1 MQFLFRRRGP
11 FGCRSLRLMPLVS
24 IVLIALLQ
32 LLDLPTTGVS
42 ARASHEFAPTF
53 LSPAQSHQL
62 KQVSAQQVEVGF
74 YPMMVYDLDSQ
85 SNTYYID
92 AYMWLRW
99 NGSSNP
105 IDTLEFI
112 NTVDREDLNLI
123 AISQQPIQ
131 QSDGTLY
138 QQYHVQGQFFQ
149 PFHLQDYPLDEY
161 ELSIVLEDG
170 DRRTSELVYVPD
182 TDKSGVDPRVVL
194 PGWELAGWTIESQ
207 EHAYSTDLGND
218 TLDTESPGFS
228 NIKYALKIRRPV
240 DFFLWKLL
248 LPLGIV
254 LLMACSALLIHPT
267 YTDFRLAAPSTA
279 LLALIFLQQSYTS
292 TLPEIGYLVLLDKIY
307 VLSYVLMITL
317 MGVAIVT
324 AWWMETHKETS
335 IGRIIKIDRL
345 ITLAGS
351 VIFVGGLL
359 FFVVTRS

>member
-1 MQFLFRRRGP
+1 MQFLFRRLGP
-11 FGCRSLRLMPLVS
+11 FGRRSLRFMPLVS
-24 IVLIALLQ
+24 IVMVALFQ
-32 LLDLPTTGVS
+32 VLDLPTADAS
-42 ARASHEFAPTF
+42 ARANHEFAPPF
-53 LSPAQSHQL
+53 PARTQPRQL
-62 KQVSAQQVEVGF
+62 KQLSAQQVEVGF

-99 NGSSNP
+99 NGSNNP
-105 IDTLEFI
+105 IGTLEFI
-112 NTVDREDLNLI
+112 NTVDRKDLTPVK
-123 AISQQPIQ
+123 ISLQPIP
-131 QSDGTLY
+131 QSDGTFY
-138 QQYHVQGQFFQ
+138 QQYHIQGQFFQ

-170 DRRTSELVYVPD
+170 ARRTSELVYVPD
-182 TDKSGVDPRVVL
+182 TDQSGVDPRVML

-207 EHAYSTDLGND
+207 EHVYSTDLGDD
-218 TLDTESPGFS
+218 TLDTETPGFS
-228 NIKYALKIRRPV
+228 NIKYTLKIRRPV

-351 VIFVGGLL
+351 IIFVGGLL